1 MSQLADSDNQPDAA
15 GQPGQQQPDPEMT
28 AESQRARSR
37 RLLAWAGMRRS
48 LLIRFA
54 IAIVVVTA
62 IALLNSSFLGWGTF
76 VTAAILAVPTSRFR
90 SYTAAFLPYGLVW
103 LVFSFLRSLADETV
117 IPLRTTEVT
126 AVERALFFGNTP
138 TIWLQER
145 LFDPGVIHWYD
156 YGTTFVHWSYFFIP
170 HLAAILIWR
179 KSPALYS
186 RYLLATMIT
195 LFVGLLVYFLSPAA
209 PPWLTADAA
218 PQTDIFRVM
227 VSVGRSINSSLF
239 DRTYGVLG
247 DPNAVA
253 AMPSLHQAITF
264 MLFWFARH
272 HSRWLATLAFLYA
285 LVMAFSLVY
294 TGEHYVIDVLVGSLI
309 STYAYFFAGRWLNVT
324 APFFGGAAQPQLSP
338 TGEYD
343 TTALPPRSVARE
355 ASIRDDR
362 KREEPA

>member
-1 MSQLADSDNQPDAA
+1 MS
-15 GQPGQQQPDPEMT
+15 
-28 AESQRARSR
+28 
-37 RLLAWAGMRRS
+37 RS

-54 IAIVVVTA
+54 IAAVVVTV

-76 VTAAILAVPTSRFR
+76 VTAAILAVPASRFR

-103 LVFSFLRSLADETV
+103 LVFSFLRALADETA
-117 IPLRTTEVT
+117 IPLRTSEVT
-126 AVERALFFGNTP
+126 AVERAMFGGETP
-138 TIWLQER
+138 TIWLQEH
-145 LFDPGVIHWYD
+145 LFEPGVIHWYD
-156 YGTTFVHWSYFFIP
+156 YATTFVHWSYFFVP
-170 HLAAILIWR
+170 HIAAILIWR
-179 KSPALYS
+179 RSTALYS

-247 DPNAVA
+247 DPNPVA

-264 MLFWFARH
+264 MLFWFALH
-272 HSRWLATLAFLYA
+272 HSRWLATLAFLYSLA
-285 LVMAFSLVY
+285 MAFALVY
-294 TGEHYVIDVLVGSLI
+294 TGEHYVIDILVGSAI
-309 STYAYFFAGRWLNVT
+309 ASYAYFFAGRWLNVT
-324 APFFGGAAQPQLSP
+324 APFFGGMTQPALVP
-338 TGEYD
+338 TGEPD
-343 TTALPPRSVARE
+343 VTIIPPRSMARE
-355 ASIRDDR
+355 PALRDDR

>member
-1 MSQLADSDNQPDAA
+1 
-15 GQPGQQQPDPEMT
+15 MT
-28 AESQRARSR
+28 AERPMTRRR
-37 RLLAWAGMRRS
+37 RLAARVGMRRS
-48 LLIRFA
+48 VLIRFG
-54 IAIVVVTA
+54 IAGVVVTA

-76 VTAAILAVPTSRFR
+76 VTAAILAVPASRFR

-103 LVFSFLRSLADETV
+103 LVFSFLRALADETS
-117 IPLRTTEVT
+117 IPLRTAEVT
-126 AVERALFFGNTP
+126 AVERALFFGETP

-145 LFDPGVIHWYD
+145 LYEPGVIHWYD
-156 YGTTFVHWSYFFIP
+156 YAMTFVHWSYFFIP

-218 PQTDIFRVM
+218 PQTDIFRVI
-227 VSVGRSINSSLF
+227 VSVGRSINASLF

-247 DPNAVA
+247 DPNPVA

-285 LVMAFSLVY
+285 LVMAFALVY
-294 TGEHYVIDVLVGSLI
+294 TGEHYVIDVLVGSAI
-309 STYAYFFAGRWLNVT
+309 ASYAYFFAGRWLNVT
-324 APFFGGAAQPQLSP
+324 APFFGTVTQPALSP
-338 TGEYD
+338 AAGFDAFPPPPRAVSRE
-343 TTALPPRSVARE
+343 TAL
-355 ASIRDDR
+355 RDDR

>member
-1 MSQLADSDNQPDAA
+1 
-15 GQPGQQQPDPEMT
+15 MT
-28 AESQRARSR
+28 A
-37 RLLAWAGMRRS
+37 RLRRS
-48 LLIRFA
+48 LIIRFA

-62 IALLNSSFLGWGTF
+62 IYLVNSSFLGWGTF

-90 SYTAAFLPYGLVW
+90 AYTAAFLPYGLVW
-103 LVFSFLRSLADETV
+103 LVFSFLRSLADETSV
-117 IPLRTTEVT
+117 PLRTDQVT
-126 AVERALFFGNTP
+126 AIERALFFGETP
-138 TIWLQER
+138 TIWLQEH
-145 LFDPGVIHWYD
+145 LFEPGVIHWYD
-156 YGTTFVHWSYFFIP
+156 YATTFVHWSYFFVP
-170 HLAAILIWR
+170 HIAAILIWR
-179 KSPALYS
+179 KSPALYN

-247 DPNAVA
+247 DPNPVA
-253 AMPSLHQAITF
+253 AMPSLHEAITF

-285 LVMAFSLVY
+285 LAMAFALVY
-294 TGEHYVIDVLVGSLI
+294 TGEHYVLDVLVGSAI
-309 STYAYFFAGRWLNVT
+309 ATYAYFFAGRWLNVT
-324 APFFGGAAQPQLSP
+324 APIFGGQS
-338 TGEYD
+338 
-343 TTALPPRSVARE
+343 ALLVGPADVHDGMPPRTIARE
-355 ASIRDDR
+355 PALRDDR